1 MSKMDLANLIREK
14 RPTLKENGIK
24 HYVIIINKIH
34 GGKEYENL
42 DLLLDRDAVMK
53 YLNDAEHIK
62 SKTTYKNYIQSICVA
77 LHALDEKKYDDEIK
91 FYRKMLF
98 DKALEYNEIIEKH
111 EKTKKQSENWTTMKD
126 LVAISDKL
134 KKTITRKKINSK
146 DVRDSFEIQLQQD
159 YLISLLYTLLPPR
172 RLEYA
177 TCLITTTDKGLD
189 ETKNY
194 IYLKNKS
201 KHIFIFHDYKTA
213 KHYGRSDVMC
223 PPRIRTA
230 IQHLIRDRFDG
241 PLFYN
246 EGNTGMNTNNL
257 SKAIKRIFTHDGKSP
272 TLNIIRHIVA
282 SDNVDV
288 DKDKKLNKL
297 ATEMGHSRKEQLQY
311 AKQ

>member
-1 MSKMDLANLIREK
+1 MYKMDLAKIIQEK
-14 RPTLKENGIK
+14 RPTLKPNGVK

-34 GGKEYENL
+34 GTDTYKDLE
-42 DLLLDRDAVMK
+42 LLLDRDKVMSYINNAK
-53 YLNDAEHIK
+53 HIK
-62 SKTTYKNYIQSICVA
+62 SRTTYKNYIQSVCVA
-77 LHALDEKKYDDEIK
+77 LHAVDEEKYADEIT
-91 FYRKMLF
+91 FYRKMMVQ
-98 DKALEYNEIIEKH
+98 KALEYDEIINKH
-111 EKTKKQSENWTTMKD
+111 EKSKKQNDNWATIKD
-126 LVAISDKL
+126 LTDISDKL
-134 KKTITRKKINSK
+134 KKKITRKKINSK
-146 DVRDSFEIQLQQD
+146 EVRDAYEIQLQQD

-201 KHIFIFHDYKTA
+201 KHIFIFNDYKTA
-213 KHYGRSDVMC
+213 KHYGRSDVVC
-223 PPRIRTA
+223 PSRIRTA

-246 EGNTGMNTNNL
+246 EGSVGMNTNNL

-282 SDNVDV
+282 SENVDV
-288 DKDKKLNKL
+288 DKDNELNKL
-297 ATEMGHSRKEQLQY
+297 ATDMGHSRKEQLQY